1 MANTNA
7 RRTEVRRRWRRRRR
21 RRWRVDEWRNF
32 CGGTFILSFS
42 VHRVLASCAAR
53 YGDTR
58 GRAHRTTSNLR
69 ASYRSRIAPFA
80 RYARTEAP
88 SIAARAHIVL
98 ITHHTSRAGA
108 RRAADAS
115 SATDAHAA
123 HHRLSVRVLTT
134 SPIVVDVVDVRSR
147 EHTGRRPKSASPHAR
162 APPPPPPPPPSP
174 PSIAPRRSPPRHART
189 PHALCVRA
197 HTAPRTADVAP
208 TSRRRYPL
216 LCSAGGV
223 PHARRSSRDRR
234 VGVVERADAMRAP
247 TTFQPSRARGWSSR
261 GIGVGIDTGGIGRA
275 KGGGVRTTR
284 ARHDEHDPRIHR
296 EA

>member
-1 MANTNA
+1 MAAAAAAAVA
-7 RRTEVRRRWRRRRR
+7 RRRVAELLRW
-21 RRWRVDEWRNF
+21 NF
-32 CGGTFILSFS
+32 YF
-42 VHRVLASCAAR
+42 VLFDASRFGVACAAR

-147 EHTGRRPKSASPHAR
+147 AHTGRRPNSASPTAR
-162 APPPPPPPPPSP
+162 APPPPPPPPPLP
-174 PSIAPRRSPPRHART
+174 PPIAPRRSPPRHART